1 MSNADLTQEDE
12 IAEVARQIERYL
24 DAHPNAADSA
34 EGILRWWLTRQ
45 RYEESVGKVLQ
56 ALEQLLQQGTVC
68 KRVLQDGQVLYTGGK
83 HSPADM
89 ETTR

>member
-1 MSNADLTQEDE
+1 MSNADHTNEQEVVE
-12 IAEVARQIERYL
+12 IARQIERYL
-24 DAHPNAADSA
+24 VLHPQAADSA

-83 HSPADM
+83 PPSVDV
-89 ETTR
+89 ETNR